1 MKTATNSLLSVAS
14 NTMLV
19 VSIARLNFAAS
30 RFALVVTP
38 PPKKKKK
45 KKKYGGGEGGREGI
59 IKILQVGKCYN
70 NTRLLIAMLL
80 LG

>member
-1 MKTATNSLLSVAS
+1 MKIATNTYSLLSVAS

-38 PPKKKKK
+38 LPPPPPKKK
-45 KKKYGGGEGGREGI
+45 GGVGVGVGVGMGGDNKDTGGW
-59 IKILQVGKCYN
+59 KMLQ
-70 NTRLLIAMLL
+70 
-80 LG
+80 